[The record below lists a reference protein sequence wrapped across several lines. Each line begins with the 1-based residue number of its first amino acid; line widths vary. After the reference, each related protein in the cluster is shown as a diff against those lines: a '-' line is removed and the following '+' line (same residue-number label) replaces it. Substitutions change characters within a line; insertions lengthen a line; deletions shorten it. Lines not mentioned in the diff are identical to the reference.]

1 MQKKTFSLLL
11 LLISSFATL
20 NAVAQTQWDTAV
32 ENSNENS
39 LPLVNI
45 SVETAKLSKAEYIGG
60 VITIFD
66 KEKRTEGQELACFD
80 CMVRYRGATSV
91 NLAKK
96 SFAVKLIDQLG
107 KDLDANIFGIR
118 SENSW
123 ILDAMAIDRIR
134 MRNRVIFDAWN
145 EMSRTPY
152 ETSFGNRNGTLGQY
166 VELYL
171 NGEYHGLYCMSDK
184 IDRKLLGLKKAKVQ
198 SDGSV
203 NVKGVLYKGINWT
216 EATYLG
222 SYDTSESFDEDVWN
236 GWELQYPD
244 DYPCYDAWKP
254 LMDLIDLAN
263 TSTDNLKQHYQ
274 EHLYHDNVVDYALLL
289 MAHNILDNNMKN
301 LHISCVNVNEHET
314 FLFTPWDLDCSLGGY
329 WDGSHY
335 DYTTNPSILTCN
347 RLYTKILSGNVE
359 DFCGSLKK
367 RWMELSAGILSTERF
382 NSRLDAYAQAFKE
395 SGAWERERNKWN
407 NNPVPLDLEEE
418 LAYVKDW
425 YVRNMS
431 QMNYLFEVPTDHVPF
446 VLQNP
451 EGNEQV
457 IYSLDG
463 KRQIFQPRTG
473 GVFIVN
479 GRKVIR
485 K

>member
-1 MQKKTFSLLL
+1 
-11 LLISSFATL
+11 
-20 NAVAQTQWDTAV
+20 
-32 ENSNENS
+32 
-39 LPLVNI
+39 
-45 SVETAKLSKAEYIGG
+45 
-60 VITIFD
+60 
-66 KEKRTEGQELACFD
+66 
-80 CMVRYRGATSV
+80 
-91 NLAKK
+91 
-96 SFAVKLIDQLG
+96 
-107 KDLDANIFGIR
+107 
-118 SENSW
+118 
-123 ILDAMAIDRIR
+123 
-134 MRNRVIFDAWN
+134 
-145 EMSRTPY
+145 
-152 ETSFGNRNGTLGQY
+152 
-166 VELYL
+166 
-171 NGEYHGLYCMSDK
+171 
-184 IDRKLLGLKKAKVQ
+184 
-198 SDGSV
+198 
-203 NVKGVLYKGINWT
+203 
-216 EATYLG
+216 
-222 SYDTSESFDEDVWN
+222 
-236 GWELQYPD
+236 
-244 DYPCYDAWKP
+244 
-254 LMDLIDLAN
+254 MDLIDLAN

-329 WDGSHY
+329 WNGSHY

-347 RLYTKILSGNVE
+347 RLYTKILIGNVE

-425 YVRNMS
+425 YVSNIA
-431 QMNYLFEVPTDHVPF
+431 QMNYLLEVPTDHVPF

-451 EGNEQV
+451 EENEQV

-473 GVFIVN
+473 GVFLFES
-479 GRKVIR
+479 RKLCLKNIFVLFFFNIGSDEGFISEFGVTEHCTFHHIKIMEGVKNLIFIFTIR
-485 K
+485 LKQHNKFLQYKLSI